1 MVSDQ
6 PDLKVTAI
14 KTVSKY
20 TTQQQESANTHTV
33 NATDTHKIDNT
44 RNERKTC
51 TKQSTETQ
59 HITVYT
65 MYATQPHGHCWR
77 RRMSRRKCPSNNSPP
92 NGHADSNWRMRAR
105 TDEFRTMDATMH
117 TQRMTMAAVP
127 QSVSDVATNYRRRQ
141 LAFRGRRQLG

>member
-44 RNERKTC
+44 RHERGPC
-51 TKQSTETQ
+51 TKQNT
-59 HITVYT
+59 H
-65 MYATQPHGHCWR
+65 
-77 RRMSRRKCPSNNSPP
+77 SNNICTTYKRLYNVNNTAAWPP
-92 NGHADSNWRMRAR
+92 LALQNVLAKTSQQQFNSKR
-105 TDEFRTMDATMH
+105 TC
-117 TQRMTMAAVP
+117 
-127 QSVSDVATNYRRRQ
+127 
-141 LAFRGRRQLG
+141 